1 SNNTGYIGFKSG
13 STGTVTVD
21 GSGSTWANGNALYVG
36 MSGAGTLTIQNGG
49 SVSNTI
55 GWIGFNTG
63 SSGSV
68 TVKDAGSFW
77 TNSGNLYV

>member
-1 SNNTGYIGFKSG
+1 VSNNIGYIGFKSG

-21 GSGSTWANGNALYVG
+21 GAGSTWANGDALYVG
-36 MSGAGTLTIQNGG
+36 MSGAGTLTIENCCA
-49 SVSNTI
+49 VSNTI

-68 TVKDAGSFW
+68 TVKDAASFW
-77 TNSGNLYV
+77 T